1 MNKKI
6 LAVIIAIVVIVGAIG
21 VIAYQMLKTS
31 PALITVTYQAPKAS
45 FNYIDQSVAQV
56 DYHTQY
62 YGWTTSMTF
71 YVNFTSTK
79 SATLNIANFYL
90 TYNGNTLPT
99 ISHDS
104 GTTSITGGY
113 INPDLFTF
121 ILEVNVTSYQLACH
135 ASNVNI
141 VEV

>member
-6 LAVIIAIVVIVGAIG
+6 LAIIIVIAAIVGAGG
-21 VIAYQMLKTS
+21 VIAYQILTAS
-31 PALITVTYQAPKAS
+31 PALVTVTYQAPKAS
-45 FNYIDQSVAQV
+45 FSYIDQSDAQLY
-56 DYHTQY
+56 YHTQY
-62 YGWTTSMTF
+62 YGWTTSLTF

-79 SATLNIANFYL
+79 STTFNIANFYL

-104 GTTSITGGY
+104 GTTPVQGGY

-121 ILEVNVTSYQLACH
+121 VLEGNVTKLSISVSRQ
-135 ASNVNI
+135 
-141 VEV
+141 